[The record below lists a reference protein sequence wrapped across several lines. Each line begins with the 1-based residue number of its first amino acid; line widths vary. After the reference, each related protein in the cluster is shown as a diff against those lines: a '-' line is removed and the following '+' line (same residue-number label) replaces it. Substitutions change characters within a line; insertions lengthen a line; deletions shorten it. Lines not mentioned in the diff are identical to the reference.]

1 LQDPKIAIGARPR
14 PKTER
19 PDLDRSLVLLT
30 GSLEE
35 ETMRLI
41 TSIALVCYCLLL
53 AACQT
58 SDSSLR
64 EQGRSDA
71 YVAGFH
77 DGRHSGMQEAGN
89 FLEHFVQDK
98 TRFES
103 DPEYRDGWLAGETE
117 GKRIQQEA
125 NGAVGVYSAYDIGKE
140 AGKATDYDRIGQEA
154 VKDVDTSGLKT
165 LDKN

>member
-1 LQDPKIAIGARPR
+1 M
-14 PKTER
+14 KTI
-19 PDLDRSLVLLT
+19 LVTIFVCCCLSLS
-30 GSLEE
+30 G
-35 ETMRLI
+35 
-41 TSIALVCYCLLL
+41 
-53 AACQT
+53 CQT
-58 SDSSLR
+58 SDATLR

-71 YVAGFH
+71 YVVGFH

-103 DPEYRDGWLAGETE
+103 DPQYKEGWLAGEAE

-125 NGAVGVYSAYDIGKE
+125 NAAAGVYSSYQIGKE
-140 AGKATDYDRIGQEA
+140 VDRATDYKKIGKDS
-154 VKDVDTSGLKT
+154 VKDVDTSALKS